1 MFCAIRMVP
10 GPEMSFETT
19 KLKFFFLSG
28 NIFIS
33 YNTNMEECQYSG
45 DEGFDENDTSGPRK
59 RTPIY
64 KIGKVKCSAKCFF

>member
-1 MFCAIRMVP
+1 MQLEWCL
-10 GPEMSFETT
+10 G
-19 KLKFFFLSG
+19 LKCPLKQQNLNIFFLSG